1 MTLTFLPSYS
11 FVHHRKLRGMSV
23 VSIYF
28 VCNETKLFN
37 YSQNILKQRPY
48 HGGFYNERTNT
59 KGETSKSLFVTFA
72 FERANHG
79 PAEFEELASSAP
91 EPHDT
96 TFSHSFGVDNSSC
109 SLVSKALLTKEA
121 SLPLENFLMSKL
133 YTIDI
138 YNKVYF
144 SKSKSEKYL
153 VQGVQFEILLRK
165 IVVALCNFQV
175 NG

>member
-1 MTLTFLPSYS
+1 MI
-11 FVHHRKLRGMSV
+11 R
-23 VSIYF
+23 
-28 VCNETKLFN
+28 
-37 YSQNILKQRPY
+37 RPF

-121 SLPLENFLMSKL
+121 SLPLQNFLMSKL

>member
-1 MTLTFLPSYS
+1 MI
-11 FVHHRKLRGMSV
+11 R
-23 VSIYF
+23 
-28 VCNETKLFN
+28 
-37 YSQNILKQRPY
+37 RPF

-109 SLVSKALLTKEA
+109 SLVSKALLTEEA
-121 SLPLENFLMSKL
+121 SLPLQNFLMSKL